1 MPGEVNMAGTEEWFK
16 AMGAAISK
24 REHAENGVK
33 RWQEKLAQAEQEIQ
47 ELAAAGA
54 APTSAEPS
62 TEQE

>member
-1 MPGEVNMAGTEEWFK
+1 MAGSEEWFK
-16 AMGAAISK
+16 AMGAAILK

-33 RWQEKLAQAEQEIQ
+33 RWQEKLAQAEQQIQ

-54 APTSAEPS
+54 APSAEPS